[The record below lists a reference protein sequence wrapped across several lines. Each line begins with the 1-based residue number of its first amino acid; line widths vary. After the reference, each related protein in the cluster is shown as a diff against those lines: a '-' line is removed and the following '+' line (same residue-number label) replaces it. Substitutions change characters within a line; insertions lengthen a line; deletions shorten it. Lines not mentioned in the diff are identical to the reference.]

1 MTFIH
6 PTAIVSPRAHLGE
19 NVHIGQFTTIE
30 ADVEIGD
37 GTEVIAS
44 AFIANGARIGR
55 DCRIFPGAT
64 IGMAPQDLKY
74 NNEPTTAE
82 IGDRTTIREC
92 ATIHRGTTAT
102 SRTIVGSDSL
112 LMAYTHVAHDCRVGN
127 HVIISN
133 VTQLAGHV
141 EVGDWVTLGG
151 MVKLHQ
157 FCRVGSYCMVG
168 AGTKIVKDVSPY
180 VLIDGNPASIAG
192 VNKIGLRRRGF
203 SPELIQEISD
213 FYKTLLFSGLNTS
226 EGLSRADAGQTL
238 SQEVR
243 NIIEFIRSSK
253 RGIHRA

>member
-6 PTAIVSPRAHLGE
+6 PTAIVSPKAQLGE
-19 NVHIGQFTTIE
+19 NVRIGQFTTVE
-30 ADVEIGD
+30 DDVEIGD
-37 GTEVIAS
+37 GTEIIAS
-44 AFIANGARIGR
+44 AYIANGARIGR
-55 DCRIFPGAT
+55 DCRIFPGVT
-64 IGMAPQDLKY
+64 IAMAPQDLKY

-82 IGDRTTIREC
+82 IGDRTTIREN

-102 SRTIVGSDSL
+102 SRTIVGSDNL
-112 LMAYTHVAHDCRVGN
+112 LMAYIHVAHDCRVGN

-133 VTQLAGHV
+133 LTQLAGHV
-141 EVGDWVTLGG
+141 EVGDWATIGG
-151 MVKLHQ
+151 AVKLHQ

-192 VNKIGLRRRGF
+192 VNKVGLRRRGF

-213 FYKTLLFSGLNTS
+213 FYKAVLFSGLNTS
-226 EGLSRADAGQTL
+226 EGISQVEANGGLP
-238 SQEVR
+238 QEVQG
-243 NIIEFIRSSK
+243 IIDFIRSSK

>member
-6 PTAIVSPRAHLGE
+6 PLAIVSPKARLGE
-19 NVHIGQFTTIE
+19 NVRIGQFTTVE
-30 ADVEIGD
+30 DDVEIGD
-37 GTEVIAS
+37 GTEIIAS
-44 AFIANGARIGR
+44 AYIANGARIGR
-55 DCRIFPGAT
+55 DCRVFPGAS

-82 IGDRTTIREC
+82 IGDRTTVREC

-102 SRTIVGSDSL
+102 GRTVVGSDNL

-133 VTQLAGHV
+133 VAQLAGHV
-141 EVGDWVTLGG
+141 EVGDWVTVGG
-151 MVKLHQ
+151 VVKLHQ

-168 AGTKIVKDVSPY
+168 AGTKLVKDVPPY
-180 VLIDGNPASIAG
+180 VLIDGNPASVSG
-192 VNKIGLRRRGF
+192 VNKVGLRRRGF
-203 SPELIQEISD
+203 SAELVQEISD

-226 EGLSRADAGQTL
+226 EGISRVEAHTPV
-238 SQEVR
+238 SEEVQKA
-243 NIIEFIRSSK
+243 IDFIRSSK

>member
-6 PTAIVSPRAHLGE
+6 PTAIVSPRAQLGE
-19 NVHIGQFTTIE
+19 NVHIGQFTTVE
-30 ADVEIGD
+30 DNVEIGD
-37 GTEVIAS
+37 GTEIIAS

-55 DCRIFPGAT
+55 DCHIFPGVT

-82 IGDRTTIREC
+82 IGDRTTIREY

-102 SRTIVGSDSL
+102 NRTVVGSDNL
-112 LMAYTHVAHDCRVGN
+112 LMAYIHIAHDCRVGN

-133 VTQLAGHV
+133 ITQLAGHV
-141 EVGDWVTLGG
+141 EVGDWATIGG
-151 MVKLHQ
+151 AVKLHQ

-180 VLIDGNPASIAG
+180 VLIDGNPANIAG

-203 SPELIQEISD
+203 SPELVQEISD
-213 FYKTLLFSGLNTS
+213 FYKTVLFSGLNTS
-226 EGLSRADAGQTL
+226 EGISRVENGNEL
-238 SQEVR
+238 PQEVR
-243 NIIEFIRSSK
+243 DIIEFIRSSK